1 MGWELIIPR
10 LVAKAGATIFFY
22 LNLKGVLFIPLPY
35 LVGERLF
42 HHRSNNAISWFRELH
57 TDTDSHVM
65 YEGLQTYISAD
76 ITPALI
82 SQVLLN
88 KTNKILEQTC
98 NAVPL
103 MTHVE
108 VIPGILQAISE
119 ATFNYWSLITGLF
132 ILKNLSLLSLAF

>member
-1 MGWELIIPR
+1 MQR
-10 LVAKAGATIFFY
+10 FFFY

-35 LVGERLF
+35 LVEERLF
-42 HHRSNNAISWFRELH
+42 HHRSNNAISWFIELH

-65 YEGLQTYISAD
+65 YEGLQAYISAD

-119 ATFNYWSLITGLF
+119 ATFNYWSLITGLL